1 MRGHDDSVDHC
12 RGPTAASDHP
22 EEVSQVLHGKL
33 GGRDLQEVREVVE
46 VVQRGRAGGGVR
58 GLGLDDERLLLLLG
72 RLDLGRGGPGGH
84 GAAAAADGQLIA
96 VVLVHGP
103 VCD

>member
-12 RGPTAASDHP
+12 RGPTASDHP
-22 EEVSQVLHGKL
+22 EKVSQVLHGKL

-46 VVQRGRAGGGVR
+46 VVQRGRAGGVR

-84 GAAAAADGQLIA
+84 GAAAAAGELIA

-103 VCD
+103 VIEGI

>member
-46 VVQRGRAGGGVR
+46 VVQRGRAGGRGVR
-58 GLGLDDERLLLLLG
+58 NLGLDDERLLLLLG
-72 RLDLGRGGPGGH
+72 RLDLGRG
-84 GAAAAADGQLIA
+84 
-96 VVLVHGP
+96 
-103 VCD
+103 